1 VVQAPFAGR
10 RKYEETLLQR
20 LFPAFPGGWPG
31 IALLLLRAVLAVALL
46 EQGRFYLQGADGA
59 KVNWLIGL
67 SALASGALLL
77 IGFLTPI
84 AGAVAGLGTVA
95 LGFSLLPPC
104 TPTIFDSKPAVVF
117 AVAILLGI
125 VVLGPGAFSLDA
137 RMFGRR
143 EIIIP
148 PAGPSYR

>member
-1 VVQAPFAGR
+1 M
-10 RKYEETLLQR
+10 
-20 LFPAFPGGWPG
+20 FPAFPGGWPG

-46 EQGRFYLQGADGA
+46 AQGGFYLRGADGA
-59 KVNWLIGL
+59 KVTWLIGL
-67 SALASGALLL
+67 AALASGALLL
-77 IGFLTPI
+77 VGFLTPI
-84 AGAVAGLGTVA
+84 AGAVAGLVTVA

-104 TPTIFDSKPAVVF
+104 TPAVFDSKLAIVLAVV
-117 AVAILLGI
+117 ILLGI

-148 PAGPSYR
+148 PAGPSNR

>member
-1 VVQAPFAGR
+1 M
-10 RKYEETLLQR
+10 
-20 LFPAFPGGWPG
+20 
-31 IALLLLRAVLAVALL
+31 LLLRAVLALALL
-46 EQGRFYLQGADGA
+46 AQGRFYLREADDA
-59 KVNWLIGL
+59 KVTWLIGL
-67 SALASGALLL
+67 AALASGTLLL
-77 IGFLTPI
+77 VGFLTPI

-104 TPTIFDSKPAVVF
+104 TSTVFDSKLAIVF
-117 AVAILLGI
+117 AVAMLLGI

-148 PAGPSYR
+148 PAGHSHL